1 MTRQSGESWYVATVE
16 LDAAGLQRHPRLRV
30 QAGMPAELYDDVR
43 ARQAVPRTLE
53 PPDIAGAVAFLA
65 SDRAA
70 AITGQTITVDGGL
83 VFR

>member
-1 MTRQSGESWYVATVE
+1 
-16 LDAAGLQRHPRLRV
+16 LRSLSL
-30 QAGMPAELYDDVR
+30 GSSD

-70 AITGQTITVDGGL
+70 AITGQTITIDGGL